1 MRIVRGAF
9 RAMSRRSAFAIRL
22 ASLALLAA
30 LVAHW
35 VDLAAVA
42 RLLLRLPIPVLAAG
56 LALGLLRVFLMA
68 LRWRVL
74 DGAGYDGPGSP
85 IPKPL
90 HLGSYLRYRLLNA
103 TLNLVLPSGLGA
115 DAGRATLVAL
125 EVSEGRAQRIAVLAF
140 DRLLGLGT
148 LAVLGLAAGLLAPA
162 FSHRAAFLICVGALL
177 AVLGGAVGAVHVESL
192 RRASSSVLRRS
203 APGRVL
209 QGVLESWRICTLR
222 LRHTPARLS
231 LAVALALLAHA
242 TSFALVFLAA
252 RALGARL
259 SIEVLAVATTISWVV
274 TLLPVSIGGLGLRE
288 MTFVAMLVPEGV
300 LPAAAAAIAFFQFAV
315 VALIGLAASPLL
327 LVGRPAHS
335 SLPSP
340 PERMADADGT

>member
-1 MRIVRGAF
+1 MRTTRGAF
-9 RAMSRRSAFAIRL
+9 RAMSRRAAFAIRL
-22 ASLALLAA
+22 ASLALLVA

-42 RLLLRLPIPVLAAG
+42 RLLARLPLPVLAAG
-56 LALGLLRVFLMA
+56 VALGLLRVFLMA

-74 DGAGYDGPGSP
+74 DGAGTSRPDSAVPR
-85 IPKPL
+85 PL
-90 HLGSYLRYRLLNA
+90 GMGSYLRYRLLNA

-115 DAGRATLVAL
+115 DAGRATLLAL

-140 DRLLGLGT
+140 DRLLGLAT
-148 LAVLGLAAGLLAPA
+148 LAVLGLAAALLAPGLD
-162 FSHRAAFLICVGALL
+162 HRSAFLVCVGALL
-177 AVLGGAVGAVHVESL
+177 ALLGGAVGAVHVESL
-192 RRASSSVLRRS
+192 RRASFSLLRRS
-203 APGRVL
+203 APGRAL

-222 LRHTPARLS
+222 LRREPGHLS
-231 LAVALALLAHA
+231 LAVALAVLAHT

-252 RALGARL
+252 MALGAHL

-288 MTFVAMLVPEGV
+288 MTFVAMLVPEGIS
-300 LPAAAAAIAFFQFAV
+300 AATAAAIAFFQFAV

-327 LVGRPAHS
+327 LVGRPAHP

-340 PERMADADGT
+340 PDRMADADGT